1 MGKQKKLEEEYE
13 KQQKDVERIKQQ
25 TEFLE
30 KRLAIAERRS
40 DMNKPTP
47 STTPV
52 PVPIP
57 SGGGDKKPAKA
68 PEGEVNVEG

>member
-1 MGKQKKLEEEYE
+1 MSKQKKLEEEYE

-57 SGGGDKKPAKA
+57 SGGGDKKPEKA
-68 PEGEVNVEG
+68 PEGVVNVEG